1 MPSEKYSFSLSLLM
15 LTNGATAI
23 ELAGCASDTD
33 RARPG
38 QTKYPD
44 QARSGREHADADQD
58 QCQPRSTE
66 AAIRRRLCPL
76 DASRVYIE
84 YPSQRGDQRKT
95 DCQPDDHVGQ
105 NNVRPA
111 QAMHDWLD
119 DLQDRE
125 RRDAVP
131 YQRAKH
137 APPIQFGNKRQQHR
151 ALLGISVTPGRLSA
165 HAWDARANERPAKT
179 APA

>member
-1 MPSEKYSFSLSLLM
+1 M
-15 LTNGATAI
+15 LTNGTIAI

-105 NNVRPA
+105 DHVRPA

-125 RRDAVP
+125 RRDAIA
-131 YQRAKH
+131 YQRAKD
-137 APPIQFGNKRQQHR
+137 APPINSEQEAAAPGP
-151 ALLGISVTPGRLSA
+151 LGVSVTPGPLSA
-165 HAWDARANERPAKT
+165 HPCKRAAGQDGASLTLRARGRGEAMCA
-179 APA
+179 